1 MNQRI
6 FLCMSALA
14 ATFAATTA
22 VGPLAAQSSVVVA
35 KPDAKAGDK
44 SDTKAPTKTKADAP
58 FPAPKTPWGD
68 PDIQG
73 TWTSDDTW
81 GVPFERPKNFGT
93 RATLTEDELAARA
106 KTIANSEQ
114 FIETGGT
121 NHSPAKAQLD
131 AATKGEAAPAAPQ
144 GRFGRGVDSAPVPGH
159 WGEFARRATH
169 QTSQVVDPPDGR
181 IPALTPEAQA
191 KMDAKNKLRRD
202 PVPASYENWSWYDR
216 CISRGVAGSI
226 LPVIYGNGLEIVQTP
241 GYVAIRY
248 EMVHDVRVIPTD
260 GRAHL
265 SSNIRSFMGDAV
277 GHWEGK
283 TLVVETT
290 NFLGDRM
297 AVGVNGDGGPP
308 YSDDL
313 KLTERFTRVSPNT
326 VNYEMIVD
334 DPKTYTATW
343 KVAFPITHEPGYQ
356 LFEYACHEGNMA
368 MHNMLNTAR
377 MEDKKAAAGSQ
388 K

>member
-1 MNQRI
+1 MKQRI
-6 FLCMSALA
+6 FLCSIGLA
-14 ATFAATTA
+14 ALIAAVPADAQTA
-22 VGPLAAQSSVVVA
+22 AKSSS
-35 KPDAKAGDK
+35 K
-44 SDTKAPTKTKADAP
+44 SDAP
-58 FPAPKTPWGD
+58 FAAPKTPWGD

-93 RATLTEDELAARA
+93 RATLTEDELKAREKA
-106 KTIANSEQ
+106 VANSGE
-114 FIETGGT
+114 FVESGGT

-131 AATKGEAAPAAPQ
+131 AAAKGEAAPAAPQ
-144 GRFGRGVDSAPVPGH
+144 GRYGRGVDSAPVPGH
-159 WGEFARRATH
+159 WGEFARRASH

-191 KMDAKNKLRRD
+191 KMDAKNVLRRD
-202 PVPASYENWSWYDR
+202 PLPASYENWSWYDR

-260 GRAHL
+260 GRPHL

-290 NFLGDRM
+290 NLLGDRM

-308 YSDDL
+308 YSEDL

-334 DPKTYTATW
+334 DPKTYTGTW
-343 KVAFPITHEPGYQ
+343 KVAFPITQEPGYK

-368 MHNMLNTAR
+368 MHNMLNSAR
-377 MEDKKAAAGSQ
+377 LEEAKQAKAKDK
-388 K
+388 